1 MVLALPQRLQTDR
14 LVLRRHRRD
23 DALAIATALSD
34 WEVARWLARLPIPYT
49 SADAISWIRT
59 TARNWN
65 HGVDYQFVVAS
76 ALDDRLMGHMGVRI
90 EPGGTEGEFGYWF
103 DRRDWGQGYA
113 FEAGQEVLRF
123 AFDELALQRVTAV
136 ILPDNERS
144 ARVALK
150 LGLVPAG
157 HRRQRFD
164 PIDATVD
171 APVFALSR
179 QDWQSRTNTQAGS

>member
-23 DALAIATALSD
+23 DAPAIADALAD

-49 SADAISWIRT
+49 TADAVSWIRT

-76 ALDDRLMGHMGVRI
+76 AGDDRLLGHMGIRM
-90 EPGGTEGEFGYWF
+90 EPGGIEGEFGYWF
-103 DRRDWGQGYA
+103 GRRAWGQGFA
-113 FEAGQEVLRF
+113 SEAGQEILRF
-123 AFDELALQRVTAV
+123 SFDELALQRVIAV

-144 ARVALK
+144 ARVVEK
-150 LGLVPAG
+150 LGFEPAG
-157 HRRQRFD
+157 SRRQRFD
-164 PIDATVD
+164 PIDATID
-171 APVFALSR
+171 APAYALSR
-179 QDWQSRTNTQAGS
+179 QSWQTNAAVG